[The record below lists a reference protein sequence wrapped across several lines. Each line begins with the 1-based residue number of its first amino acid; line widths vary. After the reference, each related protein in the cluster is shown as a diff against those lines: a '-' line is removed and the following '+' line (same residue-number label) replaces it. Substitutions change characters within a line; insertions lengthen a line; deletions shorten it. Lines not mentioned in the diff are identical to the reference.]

1 MNQERILVIEDE
13 NEIRELIQ
21 LNLEL
26 NGFSEVLAVAD
37 GETGLKIAESQ
48 TPALILLDVMLPGMD
63 GYSVCRQLKA
73 NQKTASIPV
82 IMLTAKDKEMDV
94 VNGLE
99 LGACD
104 YVTKP
109 FSNKILISRI
119 RAQLRNVGEKTTEK
133 PHILKR
139 GSLQINPIERKVVL
153 NENAIVLTFSEFE
166 ILFLLCSH
174 PGQVFTRSEIISQI
188 KGRDYPVTERSVDVQ
203 IVSIRRKLKEW
214 GNRSIETV
222 RGVGYRLKIDETT

>member
-1 MNQERILVIEDE
+1 MNREKILVIEDE

-21 LNLEL
+21 LNLEM

-37 GETGLKIAESQ
+37 GETGLKVAEGQ
-48 TPALILLDVMLPGMD
+48 TPDLILLDVMLPGMD

-73 NQKTASIPV
+73 KPQTASIPV

-119 RAQLRNVGEKTTEK
+119 RAQLRNVGEKKPTEEK
-133 PHILKR
+133 THILQR
-139 GSLQINPIERKVVL
+139 GSIQINPIERRVVL
-153 NENAIVLTFSEFE
+153 NGEAIVLTFSEFE

-174 PGQVFTRSEIISQI
+174 PGQVFTRSEIISRI

-214 GNRSIETV
+214 GNRFIETV
-222 RGVGYRLKIDETT
+222 RGVGYRLKD